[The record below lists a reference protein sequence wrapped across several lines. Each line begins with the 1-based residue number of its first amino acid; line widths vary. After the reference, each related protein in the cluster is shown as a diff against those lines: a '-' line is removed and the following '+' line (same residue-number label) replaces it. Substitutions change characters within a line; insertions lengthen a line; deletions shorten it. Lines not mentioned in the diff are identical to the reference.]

1 MGYELNIAIDLA
13 LQQEQK
19 NQARRTKENKIIF
32 LEDSIAENPKLQS
45 EQ

>member
-19 NQARRTKENKIIF
+19 NQARRTKENKIVF
-32 LEDSIAENPKLQS
+32 LEDSNSENNNTLS